1 MRIMKYLNVRTTR
14 RSEFV
19 DITREVQK
27 AVKDSG
33 VDSGLCLVFVP
44 HTTAAVTINEGADP
58 AVRADITEYLS
69 KIVPHADGYRHAE
82 GNSDSHI
89 KASIIGASE
98 LVAVENG
105 KLVLGT
111 WQSLYFCEFDGPR
124 SRKVGVR
131 LI

>member
-1 MRIMKYLNVRTTR
+1 MRLMKYLNVRTTR

-27 AVKDSG
+27 AVKDSD

-69 KIVPHADGYRHAE
+69 KIVPHGGGYRHAE

-89 KASIIGASE
+89 KASIIGSSE
-98 LVAVENG
+98 LLAVENG